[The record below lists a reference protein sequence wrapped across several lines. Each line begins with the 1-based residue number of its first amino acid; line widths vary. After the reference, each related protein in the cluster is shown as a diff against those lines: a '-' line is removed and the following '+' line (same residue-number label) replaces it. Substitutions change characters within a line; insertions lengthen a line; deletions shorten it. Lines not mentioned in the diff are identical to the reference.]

1 MKKNLNYLIFSI
13 LLIGIL
19 LKLFLTSSGNFIFH
33 MDVARDFID
42 VREMV
47 VLKNL
52 RLIGPTSAIAGLFSG
67 PLWYYLLSIPFLISL
82 GNPYAGVIMMII
94 FWTIGGYFLLK
105 IVSRFGTFPMLFAG
119 SIWIGSNY
127 INLATSYSFHPNMIT
142 FLTPVFI
149 YCLEKYLKTKK
160 LKYSI
165 LTFGLGGLFFQFEM
179 NFGIFIPFIVLMSL
193 LLTKNILLLK
203 SRSFWL
209 GFLFFGLTFIPQILF
224 DLKHNFLMLNSVQNY
239 LTDDRNQK
247 FVLLHRITTIAKSFY
262 DVILPTFQNSKILTN
277 LILTLLPLSIFI
289 NTYKTKSTDRVN
301 LSIMLA
307 ILMVPFIGY
316 ILLPVNVNP
325 WHLGGVSATLIILSG
340 FIFHQIW
347 QYKLAGKLTAAVL
360 LVLALISFINNINE
374 FIQARAKPNPDQ
386 SSIVNEIA
394 AIDYV
399 YQYAKGKNFKVYAY
413 LPSVYDY
420 PYQYLFWWY
429 GLKKYGYLPKDYAY
443 LPNKPEYIRNKYAF
457 QTGDYPDDSSLIFL
471 IKEPDDLSRRE
482 LWENNFKHLPL
493 ISSDKVGPIE
503 IEIKQDLTD
512 YN

>member
-13 LLIGIL
+13 LLIGVL
-19 LKLFLTSSGNFIFH
+19 LKLFLTSGGNFIFH

-94 FWTIGGYFLLK
+94 FWAIGGYFLLK
-105 IVSRFGTFPMLFAG
+105 IVNRFGPLPTLFAG

-127 INLATSYSFHPNMIT
+127 ISLTTSYSFHPNMIT

-193 LLTKNILLLK
+193 LLTKNILLFK
-203 SRSFWL
+203 SRGFWL
-209 GFLFFGLTFIPQILF
+209 GLLFFGLTFIPQILF
-224 DLKHNFLMLNSVQNY
+224 DLKHQFIMSKSVLNYLNSNPSGQLGNLSDRI
-239 LTDDRNQK
+239 LTILK
-247 FVLLHRITTIAKSFY
+247 IYY
-262 DVILPTFQNSKILTN
+262 DILLPTFLNSKILTN
-277 LILTLLPLSIFI
+277 LLLVLFTIVFVKEKEQLTVILVSFI
-289 NTYKTKSTDRVN
+289 
-301 LSIMLA
+301 I
-307 ILMVPFIGY
+307 VPFVGF
-316 ILLPVNVNP
+316 ILLPVNVNS
-325 WHLGGVSATLIILSG
+325 WHLGGIVTGSIILASLILG
-340 FIFHQIW
+340 KLNDFKTIRKAVIFFIF
-347 QYKLAGKLTAAVL
+347 
-360 LVLALISFINNINE
+360 FITIIYSIKNINE
-374 FIQARAKPNPDQ
+374 FTQARFKPNVDQ
-386 SSIVNEIA
+386 SSYVNEVS

-399 YQYAKGKNFKVYAY
+399 YQHAKGKNFKVYAY

-429 GLKKYGYLPKDYAY
+429 GLKKYGYTPKDYAY

-471 IKEPDDLSRRE
+471 IKEPDDLLRRQ